1 MQQDIDSEVLIPD
14 VRTAEGLRD
23 TGYSFNTAV
32 ADIVDNSIAAGASR
46 IDVSVAPL
54 PGAQVQIVVAD
65 NGKGMD
71 LPTLRDAMRLGSP
84 PRQDPY
90 SLGKFGLGLK
100 TASFSM
106 ARQLDV
112 VTRAAENLEPIGA
125 RWDLDFVQETKE
137 WRVQYP
143 KPSDFDIGLIDAVSP
158 DATGTAVI
166 WRKVDRLFDREY
178 QNPGGGWAKR
188 AFDAV
193 EKDLRW
199 HLALTYSRYL
209 SRDDERKIAISV
221 NDLPLKAWD
230 PFGTGLPGLEKLL
243 EMPFDVQIEDHTA
256 EMTVTAYLL
265 PHKTTLSEEQGDAEN
280 ISNDLQGFYVY
291 RHDRLLVYGTWLG
304 LFSLEPHYSYLR
316 VDLSFDHQL
325 DDALKLDIKK
335 SRIEFRHEIAN
346 ELRQRLAAPR
356 AQARLHYDQKQRK
369 AITTLSGNAHERS
382 NTVLSKDGL
391 SGAQTTQQ
399 DASHVLVENKQGTVV
414 ITVKTTKEEERPI
427 VPVPSLDDGI
437 LWETAYSQ
445 NQRSIHVNTGH
456 PFYQRAYYPLRD
468 FPLAHQA
475 LDFFLWALV
484 EAQLEAVSEREQ
496 EHMDGVRLVV
506 SRILRRLA
514 LSDLPEPDVEDT
526 AASGL
531 PEDDDPVSGAQ
542 TSGS

>member
-14 VRTAEGLRD
+14 AARTIEGLRD

-32 ADIVDNSIAAGASR
+32 ADVVDNSIAAGASR
-46 IDVSVAPL
+46 IDVSVGQL

-71 LPTLRDAMRLGSP
+71 IPTLRDAMRLGSP
-84 PRQDPY
+84 PRHDPY

-112 VTRAAENLEPIGA
+112 VTRTAEDLVPIGA
-125 RWDLDFVQETKE
+125 RWDLAFVQETNE

-143 KPSDFDIGLIDAVSP
+143 EPSDFDIGLIDAVSP
-158 DATGTAVI
+158 NAAGTAVI

-193 EKDLRW
+193 EKELRW

-209 SRDDERKIAISV
+209 SRDDEKKITISV

-243 EMPFDVQIEDHTA
+243 EMPFDVQIDGRTA
-256 EMTVTAYLL
+256 EMTVKAYLL
-265 PHKTTLSEEQGDAEN
+265 PHKSTLTEEQQTIEN
-280 ISNDLQGFYVY
+280 ITNDLQGFYVF
-291 RHDRLLVYGTWLG
+291 RHDRLLAYGTWLG

-356 AQARLHYDQKQRK
+356 AQARLHYDQKQRNK
-369 AITTLSGNAHERS
+369 ITALSGNAHERS
-382 NTVLSKDGL
+382 NRALSKDGL

-399 DASHVLVENKQGTVV
+399 DASHVLVENQQGKVV
-414 ITVKTTKEEERPI
+414 IVVKTTEEEERPI
-427 VPVPSLDDGI
+427 VPVASLDDGV
-437 LWETAYSQ
+437 LWETAYSH
-445 NQRSIHVNTGH
+445 NQRSIRVNTGH
-456 PFYQRAYYPLRD
+456 PFYQRAYYPLSD

-484 EAQLEAVSEREQ
+484 SAQLEAVSEREQ
-496 EHMDGVRLVV
+496 EHMDGVRQVV
-506 SRILRRLA
+506 SRILRKLA
-514 LSDLPEPDVEDT
+514 LSDLPEPDVED
-526 AASGL
+526 AAA
-531 PEDDDPVSGAQ
+531 PEDDAAGPAARSA
-542 TSGS
+542 GS